1 MGLVVTRRAGESVV
15 IDGQIVVTIKEIRGA
30 DVRVNVDAPAAMRIY
45 RNEISDRY
53 QSKHR
58 SSKDIIA
65 DLEQILQVMHWTFK
79 EHEDADLS
87 KSIDALDSI
96 IAELRAG

>member
-53 QSKHR
+53 HSKHR
-58 SSKDIIA
+58 PSKDIIA
-65 DLEQILQVMHWTFK
+65 DLEKVRDEMYANLLPSDRT
-79 EHEDADLS
+79 LRC
-87 KSIDALDSI
+87 IDQLESI
-96 IAELRAG
+96 ITELRAG